1 MTGQQ
6 QQSAGGVVLDLSHLE
21 TQTMGSTDL
30 AREVLRLFLDQA
42 SELMARLADPA
53 ERRADVAHKLVG
65 SARGIG
71 LPAVAATAA
80 ALEQA
85 LRDGGAGAAE
95 LAPLVDAVR
104 QADAAI
110 RAYLDGEG

>member
-1 MTGQQ
+1 MIDDGLNG
-6 QQSAGGVVLDLSHLE
+6 SSPLDLQHLSE
-21 TQTMGSTDL
+21 QTFGNADL
-30 AREVLRLFLDQA
+30 EAEVLRLFLDQA

-95 LAPLVDAVR
+95 LAPLVDAMR